1 MELSEHIASR
11 RPLAEAICKR
21 LGEEI
26 DKLGFADDEIK
37 HYPNFDQA
45 SFVLIKDPYTGQQ
58 NLACYWYEEAKSQR
72 IGRLQFNSDSTFY
85 AEYDVVKPHPGKA
98 NCFVEGVTAWGK
110 ADKIKSEAK
119 LLAMP
124 E

>member
-1 MELSEHIASR
+1 MELSEHIESR
-11 RPLAEAICKR
+11 RPLAETICKR

-26 DKLGFADDEIK
+26 NKLGFAVAEIT
-37 HYPNFDQA
+37 HYPYYDQA
-45 SFVLIKDPYTGQQ
+45 SFALIKDPYTGQQ

-72 IGRLQFNSDSTFY
+72 IGRLQFNSDGTFY
-85 AEYDVVKPHPGKA
+85 ADFDVVKAHPGKV
-98 NCFVEGVTAWGK
+98 NWFVEGVAAWGK
-110 ADKIKSEAK
+110 GDKIKSEAK

>member
-1 MELSEHIASR
+1 MDISEHIT
-11 RPLAEAICKR
+11 LNQVLVEGICAR

-26 DKLGFADDEIK
+26 IKLGFKETEITRFPLQDE
-37 HYPNFDQA
+37 A
-45 SFVLIKDPYTGQQ
+45 SYLLLKDPYTGQQ
-58 NLACYWYEEAKSQR
+58 NLACYWWDEAKKQR
-72 IGRLQFNSDSTFY
+72 IGTLQLNSDGTFY

-98 NCFVEGVTAWGK
+98 NWFVEGVTAWGK
-110 ADKIKSEAK
+110 ADQIKSEAK